1 MSRAFVDPDAMTSL
15 RLKVVSLAGSR
26 INGARWAY
34 TGYARFAVQA
44 LGQLRWLN
52 GGQSWSWRAVPP
64 ASLSRSARNRIKK
77 PNVPARAKKAQYIFI
92 AVSFETAQARNRK
105 LRAYS
110 KILPHGLIEIAA
122 RDPIRRLRDESVRC
136 RIDLL

>member
-1 MSRAFVDPDAMTSL
+1 
-15 RLKVVSLAGSR
+15 
-26 INGARWAY
+26 
-34 TGYARFAVQA
+34 
-44 LGQLRWLN
+44 
-52 GGQSWSWRAVPP
+52 
-64 ASLSRSARNRIKK
+64 
-77 PNVPARAKKAQYIFI
+77 VPARAKKAQYIFI